1 MDLLIS
7 RKWRPNPA
15 HAARKS
21 LQGVDLVSFVFVVA
35 VCVCCAR
42 ALAKIARCS
51 AGLARLKVLL
61 TRELQLVICLKGCD
75 SLSLARSPAHSLA
88 LGGKQRE
95 RAAADTAPCAPKFP
109 AAGKSIATRRL
120 CDTSQE
126 SKRTARGGVHVRNI
140 FVSPILCAQD
150 VSQGLKPSFDIEESR
165 SSPCACVRQTLFS
178 ISLSHYAAA

>member
-1 MDLLIS
+1 VDLLIS
-7 RKWRPNPA
+7 RKWRPNPT

-21 LQGVDLVSFVFVVA
+21 LQGVDLVSFVFFVA

-75 SLSLARSPAHSLA
+75 SLSLAHRLTLLLSVES
-88 LGGKQRE
+88 RE
-95 RAAADTAPCAPKFP
+95 RAAADAAPRAPKFP
-109 AAGKSIATRRL
+109 AAGKSISTRRL

-126 SKRTARGGVHVRNI
+126 SKR
-140 FVSPILCAQD
+140 
-150 VSQGLKPSFDIEESR
+150 
-165 SSPCACVRQTLFS
+165 
-178 ISLSHYAAA
+178 AAAEFT